1 MIAYIIG
8 GSGFGGCVDYVT
20 RRKLE
25 EKLQKEQSRGLKA
38 DEKKYESNRGEDI
51 IDHLSK
57 DWELIGASSDIRL
70 YEGRKAMAD
79 DIARPTR
86 TRKPIESPVGHIS
99 LDFHPKDAPKM
110 TNERMADIAC
120 DYMKRMGLGNTPYI
134 IVRHFDKAHP
144 HCHLVFS
151 RVDYD
156 GKIITQTTNF
166 KKNERV
172 CKALNLKHRL
182 MQGRSKLDTDVSKLR
197 GKEKVRYKLTHDL
210 ARLFVSPDVKDW
222 DSFLIVL
229 LRNGISTKEKV
240 GKSGRMNLYYC
251 VGKQSFWSM
260 KLDPFLTRENL
271 ERVFRERMERRLKES
286 ESVIKRAERHTVEE
300 PKPEKKVT
308 SQPRVPDQSQNPIHS
323 HKPIVIPPLPFE
335 FLWDVPQSD
344 EAAYRRGE
352 TVYTFARKPADR
364 YKAHYWIWYDFKTG
378 KPQCSFDPPKS
389 RDIPQAF
396 LRQVLSSGKST
407 SISSPQSESSDFRM
421 SHVSLNNAPSDDSIC
436 IAHGEPVSGDFKQFL
451 ENHPDMDF
459 YDAKRKFKEEQKAK
473 HRVRQGPKIH

>member
-8 GSGFGGCVDYVT
+8 GSGFGGCIDYVT

-25 EKLQKEQSRGLKA
+25 ERLFKEQSERQKA
-38 DEKKYESNRGEDI
+38 EERKYESNRGEDI
-51 IDHLSK
+51 IDPLSK
-57 DWELIGASSDIRL
+57 DWKLISSSGDIRI
-70 YEGRKAMAD
+70 YEGRKAIAD

-86 TRKPIESPVGHIS
+86 TRKPIKDPVGHIS
-99 LDFHPKDAPKM
+99 LDFHPRDAHKM

-120 DYMKRMGLGNTPYI
+120 DYMKRMGLENTPYI

-156 GKIITQTTNF
+156 GKILTQTTNF

-197 GKEKVRYKLTHDL
+197 GKEKVRYKLTRDL

-222 DSFLIVL
+222 NSFLIVL
-229 LRNGISTKEKV
+229 LRNGITIKEKV

-271 ERVFRERMERRLKES
+271 ERVFRERIERRLKES
-286 ESVIKRAERHTVEE
+286 ESVIKRAERHAVEE
-300 PKPEKKVT
+300 PKLEKKAT
-308 SQPRVPDQSQNPIHS
+308 SQPRVSAQSQSPIQS

-335 FLWDVPQSD
+335 FLWDVPKSD

-389 RDIPQAF
+389 RDIPLAF
-396 LRQVLSSGKST
+396 LQQVVSSSKT
-407 SISSPQSESSDFRM
+407 SSPQSESSGFRM
-421 SHVSLNNAPSDDSIC
+421 SHVSLSNAPNDEVC

-473 HRVRQGPKIH
+473 ARVRQGPKLH

>member
-25 EKLQKEQSRGLKA
+25 EKLYKALSKRQKA
-38 DEKKYESNRGEDI
+38 DERRYESNRGENI
-51 IDHLSK
+51 IDHISK
-57 DWELIGASSDIRL
+57 DWKLISSSGDIRI

-79 DIARPTR
+79 DIARPSR
-86 TRKPIESPVGHIS
+86 QRKPIKDPVGHIS
-99 LDFHPKDAPKM
+99 LDFHPADKPRM
-110 TNERMADIAC
+110 TDELMAEVAQA
-120 DYMKRMGLGNTPYI
+120 YMKQMGLTNTPYI
-134 IVRHFDKAHP
+134 VVRHYDKAHP
-144 HCHLVFS
+144 HCHIVFS
-151 RVDYD
+151 RVDYN
-156 GKIITQTTNF
+156 GKILTQTTNF

-182 MQGRSKLDTDVSKLR
+182 MQGKSKLNTDISKLR

-222 DSFLIVL
+222 NSFLIVL
-229 LRNGISTKEKV
+229 LRNGITTKEKV
-240 GKSGRMNLYYC
+240 GKSGRTNLYYC

-271 ERVFRERMERRLKES
+271 ERVFRERIERRLKES
-286 ESVIKRAERHTVEE
+286 ESVIKRAERHAVEE
-300 PKPEKKVT
+300 PKLKKKAT
-308 SQPRVPDQSQNPIHS
+308 SQPRVSAQSQSPIQS

-335 FLWDVPQSD
+335 FLWDVPKSD

-364 YKAHYWIWYDFKTG
+364 YKAYYWIWYDFKTG

-389 RDIPQAF
+389 RDIPPAF
-396 LRQVLSSGKST
+396 LQQVVSSGKT
-407 SISSPQSESSDFRM
+407 SSHQSESSDFRM
-421 SHVSLNNAPSDDSIC
+421 SHVSLSNAPDDAVF

-473 HRVRQGPKIH
+473 ARVRQGPKLSP

>member
-1 MIAYIIG
+1 M
-8 GSGFGGCVDYVT
+8 
-20 RRKLE
+20 
-25 EKLQKEQSRGLKA
+25 
-38 DEKKYESNRGEDI
+38 
-51 IDHLSK
+51 
-57 DWELIGASSDIRL
+57 
-70 YEGRKAMAD
+70 
-79 DIARPTR
+79 
-86 TRKPIESPVGHIS
+86 
-99 LDFHPKDAPKM
+99 
-110 TNERMADIAC
+110 
-120 DYMKRMGLGNTPYI
+120 
-134 IVRHFDKAHP
+134 
-144 HCHLVFS
+144 FS

-156 GKIITQTTNF
+156 GKILTQTTNF

-222 DSFLIVL
+222 NSFLIVL
-229 LRNGISTKEKV
+229 LRNGITTKEKV
-240 GKSGRMNLYYC
+240 GKSGRTNLYYC

-271 ERVFRERMERRLKES
+271 ERVFRERIERRLKES
-286 ESVIKRAERHTVEE
+286 ESVIKRAERHAVEE
-300 PKPEKKVT
+300 PKLKKKAT
-308 SQPRVPDQSQNPIHS
+308 SQPRVSAQSQSPIQS

-335 FLWDVPQSD
+335 FLWDVPKSD

-364 YKAHYWIWYDFKTG
+364 YKAYYWIWYDFKTG

-389 RDIPQAF
+389 RDIPPAF
-396 LRQVLSSGKST
+396 LQQVVSSGKT
-407 SISSPQSESSDFRM
+407 SSHQSESSDFRM
-421 SHVSLNNAPSDDSIC
+421 SHVSLSNAPDDAVF

-473 HRVRQGPKIH
+473 ARVRQGPKLSP

>member
-1 MIAYIIG
+1 MIAYIING
-8 GSGFGGCVDYVT
+8 KNFGNCVDYVT
-20 RRKLE
+20 RRALE
-25 EKLQKEQSRGLKA
+25 EKLSAEVAQKQKA
-38 DEKKYESNRGEDI
+38 AERKYEANKGEDI
-51 IDHLSK
+51 LDHLSK
-57 DWELIGASSDIRL
+57 DWKLIGMSDDVRV

-99 LDFHPKDAPKM
+99 LDFHPDDAPNM
-110 TNERMADIAC
+110 NDERMADIAIE
-120 DYMKRMGLGNTPYI
+120 YMKQMGLVNTPFI
-134 IVRHFDKAHP
+134 VVRHYDKAHP

-151 RVDYD
+151 RVDYN
-156 GKIITQTTNF
+156 GKILTQTTNF

-222 DSFLIVL
+222 NSFLIVL
-229 LRNGISTKEKV
+229 LRNGITTKEKV
-240 GKSGRMNLYYC
+240 GKSGRTNLYYC

-286 ESVIKRAERHTVEE
+286 ESVIKRAERYVVEE
-300 PKPEKKVT
+300 PKPEKKAT
-308 SQPRVPDQSQNPIHS
+308 SQPRVSAQSQNPIQS

-335 FLWDVPQSD
+335 FLWDVPKSD

-364 YKAHYWIWYDFKTG
+364 YKAHYWIWHDFKTG

-389 RDIPQAF
+389 RDIPPAF
-396 LRQVLSSGKST
+396 LQQVVSSGKPTST
-407 SISSPQSESSDFRM
+407 SSPQSGSSDFRM
-421 SHVSLNNAPSDDSIC
+421 SHVSLSNAPNDDVC

-473 HRVRQGPKIH
+473 ARVRQGPKLH